1 MHVGGECPAHEEAKK
16 FFTFRCSCPDPD
28 DDAGR
33 PRASCPGR
41 GSGGRGRG
49 DPNSASARKTAKS
62 RERKLLQVAYI
73 DSEALRQNVRLR
85 KKVAELLDGH
95 EATAALKRMKE
106 EFESLRELL
115 FAMVKSPDGRP
126 VYLMDKVDQGRKKVT
141 VRWGGGWC
149 RAIKVGHR
157 FLASGDVEKGRKKR
171 RIITVTRVSGP
182 HTLLQIYSSPYLRAQ
197 VLTGEDLPD
206 SDESWQLLVS
216 WLAGWRKN
224 AAVHGLADFY
234 VWWFDIE

>member
-1 MHVGGECPAHEEAKK
+1 MLK
-16 FFTFRCSCPDPD
+16 
-28 DDAGR
+28 
-33 PRASCPGR
+33 
-41 GSGGRGRG
+41 
-49 DPNSASARKTAKS
+49 
-62 RERKLLQVAYI
+62 VAYI

-157 FLASGDVEKGRKKR
+157 FLASG
-171 RIITVTRVSGP
+171 
-182 HTLLQIYSSPYLRAQ
+182 
-197 VLTGEDLPD
+197 
-206 SDESWQLLVS
+206 
-216 WLAGWRKN
+216 
-224 AAVHGLADFY
+224 Y
-234 VWWFDIE
+234 V